1 MRLGG
6 GRIKPRRQR
15 IGRLLVI
22 YRSMRQIGV
31 REMAAEIGTSAAT
44 ISRIER
50 GHAMD
55 ATTLI
60 QIWQWLLQ
68 SEEPQ

>member
-1 MRLGG
+1 MAMRAKLRRSRF
-6 GRIKPRRQR
+6 GRV
-15 IGRLLVI
+15 LVV
-22 YRSMRQIGV
+22 YRTMRQIGV
-31 REMAAEIGTSAAT
+31 REMAKEIGISAAT

-60 QIWQWLLQ
+60 RVWQWLI
-68 SEEPQ
+68 EPAQEGE